1 MDRKKEL
8 VFKYFDMVFRG
19 YKKHG
24 RRPVDMKSP
33 HVLFEYKNDNG
44 RVGFEYSTWSRF
56 VKFDESDFNTA
67 KNVFGIKSSKLEKI
81 CLDYV
86 ADKFNDPTILKTFF
100 MVRTLN

>member
-24 RRPVDMKSP
+24 RRPVGMPSQY
-33 HVLFEYKNDNG
+33 VLFEYKNDDG
-44 RVGFEYSTWSRF
+44 RVGFDYDSFSRF
-56 VKFDESDFNTA
+56 VKFNESDFNTA
-67 KNVFGIKSSKLEKI
+67 KNMFGIKSSKLDKY
-81 CLDYV
+81 CLEYV